1 MGLRP
6 LWRCFYLGETMTDE
20 IELAVTPTEQ
30 VAEQVQ
36 EQVDGTSEATAE
48 IVEETPE
55 QAEEKAKKEPWF
67 QKRIG
72 ELTREKYEAK
82 RAAETAAQEAKQLRE
97 YYEQV
102 QQGNQP
108 EGGPDVE
115 SYVQAKAA
123 EMVAERGFNEACNKV
138 FETGK
143 AEFPD
148 FERSVS
154 NLQMVG
160 MNRDFLEVVS
170 SSDAGHKVLNHL
182 GNDLDEAARIAAMP
196 PLQMARELTRLEYK
210 LGQTQTKPVSKAPAP
225 INPIGSGGSTSSGL
239 SDDLPIGEWMRRHN
253 SQRSG

>member
-1 MGLRP
+1 MP
-6 LWRCFYLGETMTDE
+6 
-20 IELAVTPTEQ
+20 IENEVAATPTEQ

-36 EQVDGTSEATAE
+36 EQVEVSSEATTEA
-48 IVEETPE
+48 VETPE
-55 QAEEKAKKEPWF
+55 QAEEKVKKEPWF

-82 RAAETAAQEAKQLRE
+82 RAAETSAQEAQKLRE
-97 YYEQV
+97 YMAQV

-108 EGGPDVE
+108 EGGLDVE
-115 SYVQAKAA
+115 SYVNSKAA

-143 AEFPD
+143 TEFQN
-148 FERSVS
+148 FEQSVA

-160 MNRDFLEVVS
+160 MNRYFLEIVS

-196 PLQMARELTRLEYK
+196 PLQMARELTKLEYK
-210 LGQTQTKPVSKAPAP
+210 LGQTANKPVSKAPAP
-225 INPIGSGGSTSSGL
+225 IKPIGTGGSTSSGL
-239 SDDLPIGEWMRRHN
+239 SDDIPINEWMRR
-253 SQRSG
+253 REKERFG